1 MINKKQQVTSKKK
14 VVIATFLYTNYGGLL
29 QGLAL
34 KTFLS
39 KFNNLDIHNLNF
51 FTKWHSKDSR
61 VFNLYG
67 SIKSRIGQI
76 LFSLIRLFPLLRRKR
91 KTNSF
96 KVNNFKLTRQYSTSE
111 DFIANP
117 PIADIFISGS
127 DQVFNPKGLYRD
139 VFYLNFKKNNF
150 KKVSYAASFGGA
162 NFSDEESK
170 WIKPIVND
178 FDALSFREKS
188 GSDFSTTKLN
198 EKNEWVVDPVFLM
211 TRKEWSGFSINP
223 KVKSKFIFIYALASE
238 EELLFIANKIKKKTG
253 YQIICV
259 RPNSRNFLDVDKVLY
274 GCSPLEIIG
283 LFENASY
290 IVTDSFHGTAFSIIF
305 DKPFNVFISRPEVS
319 TRIYSLLELVN
330 LSEKIITFNTKL
342 KFIYNDNNKK
352 IDKSK
357 LNLMITR
364 SINFIKKEIV
374 D

>member
-1 MINKKQQVTSKKK
+1 MIKKTHNKSKKK

-39 KFNNLDIHNLNF
+39 NFNNLDIYNLNF

-67 SIKSRIGQI
+67 SLKSRIGQI

-91 KTNSF
+91 TTNSF
-96 KVNNFKLTRQYSTSE
+96 KVNNFKLTRQYSSSE

-139 VFYLNFKKNNF
+139 VFYLNFKKNNS
-150 KKVSYAASFGGA
+150 KKISYAASFGGD
-162 NFSDEESK
+162 NFSNEELK
-170 WIKPIVND
+170 WIKPMVND

-188 GSDFSTTKLN
+188 GSDFSTIKLKK
-198 EKNEWVVDPVFLM
+198 KNQWVVDPVFLLS
-211 TRKEWSGFSINP
+211 RKEWSDFSINP
-223 KVKSKFIFIYALASE
+223 KFESKYIFIYALASE
-238 EELLFIANKIKKKTG
+238 QELLFIAKKIKKETG
-253 YQIICV
+253 YKIICV

-330 LSEKIITFNTKL
+330 LSKKIITFERKL
-342 KFIYNDNNKK
+342 NFKYNDKNIK
-352 IDKSK
+352 INRGK
-357 LNLMITR
+357 LDVMITR